1 MPTVDESSTPSAGD
15 ARSRLARNSFLVG
28 ACTGL
33 SRILGFA
40 RDTALGALLGSSPT
54 HEALKLAF
62 AIPNFLRRLFGEG
75 ALTAVFLPIFQREQ
89 TRAGDAGA
97 REVVSVVGGA
107 QLFLLVI
114 LALAGSGFCYFLPP
128 SVLGQ
133 LLEKN
138 PERAPLLLQYLTILV
153 PYLVPVCLYAFAMA
167 ILNARGKFFIPAIAP
182 FFQNLTALAAF
193 FAAWGIAGNFKNPTL
208 LTTAELDLAARIVAI
223 GFLTGGIVMFLMQL
237 PSLRAEGMFVRPK
250 LKLTNPAFLEF
261 AKNLLPMALSLGAVQ
276 VTVLLSSV
284 VAYSVVAGGANIHLD
299 YAARIFQLPQGIVG
313 SAVATAAFPN
323 LAKFWQEKRFQDV
336 RSELDRGLG
345 LAIFL
350 GAAASAGLLALA
362 APIVTVLFGYGKF
375 DDAACAETSKAL
387 VAFSFSIPFLTA
399 MPLLARIFYS
409 AGNTRT
415 PSYVAASFVIVDA
428 GGAFLLARP
437 FGVAGIAA
445 AATATS
451 ILNCLFLAYLL
462 KNFPLPASP
471 SLFRHILK
479 IVVCAAACGI
489 AAFGTRFVFD
499 NYIFPQPS
507 RVFLAI
513 EVAVSIGAG
522 VAALFAAASVLKLPE
537 VSDMRA
543 ALRRR
548 RARD

>member
-1 MPTVDESSTPSAGD
+1 MPIVNDTSPPSAAD

-40 RDTALGALLGSSPT
+40 RDTALGALLGSTPT

-62 AIPNFLRRLFGEG
+62 SIPNFLRRLFGEG

-89 TRAGDAGA
+89 TRAGGAGA
-97 REVVSVVGGA
+97 RETVSVVGGA
-107 QLFLLVI
+107 QVFLLVF

-128 SVLGQ
+128 SVLAQ
-133 LLEKN
+133 FLDKN

-182 FFQNLTALAAF
+182 FFQNVVALAAF
-193 FAAWGIAGNFKNPTL
+193 FVAWGVAGDFKNPTL
-208 LTTAELDLAARIVAI
+208 LTTEELDTAARIVAI
-223 GFLTGGIVMFLMQL
+223 GFLTGGVTMFLMQI
-237 PSLRAEGMFVRPK
+237 PSLRAEGMWVRPK
-250 LKLTNPAFLEF
+250 LKLTHPAFLEF

-276 VTVLLSSV
+276 LTVLLSSM
-284 VAYSVVAGGANIHLD
+284 VAFSVVAGGANVHLD

-323 LAKFWQEKRFQDV
+323 LSKFWQEKRFHDV
-336 RSELDRGLG
+336 RTELDRGLG

-350 GAAASAGLLALA
+350 GAAAAAGLLALA

-375 DDAACAETSKAL
+375 DDVACAETSKAL

-399 MPLLARIFYS
+399 VPLLARIFYA

-415 PSYVAASFVIVDA
+415 PSYVAASLVIVDV
-428 GGAFLLARP
+428 GGALLLARP
-437 FGVAGIAA
+437 YGVAGIAG

-451 ILNCLFLAYLL
+451 ILNCMVLAYLL
-462 KNFPLPASP
+462 KGFPLPASP
-471 SLFRHILK
+471 ALFGHILK
-479 IVVCAAACGI
+479 IVACAAACGI
-489 AAFGTRFVFD
+489 AAFATRFLFD
-499 NYIFPQPS
+499 NYIFAQPS
-507 RVFLAI
+507 RLLLAI
-513 EVAVSIGAG
+513 EVAASIAAGA
-522 VAALFAAASVLKLPE
+522 AALFGTAAALQLPE
-537 VSDMRA
+537 VQDLGA
-543 ALRRR
+543 AIRRR
-548 RARD
+548 RARH